1 MDEILLYSLSII
13 VDSENEESRDE
24 EFVLHIKLVVNCI
37 SLIWDEGKMTFVAYR
52 ITGSL
57 NCSGWKRPLRSS
69 SPTAA

>member
-37 SLIWDEGKMTFVAYR
+37 SLI
-52 ITGSL
+52 
-57 NCSGWKRPLRSS
+57 
-69 SPTAA
+69 